1 MKAEIAIIKDRH
13 VFRIEAP
20 PETTIFNGDRAINVD
35 SDIVSVNGEMY
46 LAKDVLEF
54 ARTGRRGFRLIGF
67 EPLPDE

>member
-1 MKAEIAIIKDRH
+1 M
-13 VFRIEAP
+13 
-20 PETTIFNGDRAINVD
+20 D